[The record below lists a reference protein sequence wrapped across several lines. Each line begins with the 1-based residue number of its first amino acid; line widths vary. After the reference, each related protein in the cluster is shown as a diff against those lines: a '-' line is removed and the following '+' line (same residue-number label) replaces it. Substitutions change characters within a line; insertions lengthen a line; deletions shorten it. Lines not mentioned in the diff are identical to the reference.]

1 MKMTRLDQH
10 LRNKLNSTSSILKLK
25 QAASTCAL
33 ALAALLL
40 VNCGSTTSST
50 NGGGG
55 NGGGGNGGGN
65 NNTIPVGIYS
75 GAGSLNVSGTVTQPQ
90 MVAMVTSSGT
100 YTLLSYEAGIPN
112 YVYQIDT
119 GTGSVSNGSF
129 TSSNDQDLFAYQNYE
144 GYDNF
149 GSSVLAPY
157 QGAALSATYVANTSI
172 NGQVTYP
179 GQGATLAFP
188 LEFVSGSTVAPSS
201 LAAIAGTHTGTF
213 YSYLV
218 TDPGEFSLTAGSS
231 FTISDTGVLTGTV
244 TAAYGGTLGPCTV
257 SGTVTPRTD
266 LNAYNFSFSFA
277 NGTGSS
283 QAGDCSFAIPPG
295 SYGWTG
301 GTATGLGY
309 YNSSTGKLIIGAANG
324 TTPFTFS
331 N

>member
-1 MKMTRLDQH
+1 
-10 LRNKLNSTSSILKLK
+10 
-25 QAASTCAL
+25 
-33 ALAALLL
+33 
-40 VNCGSTTSST
+40 
-50 NGGGG
+50 
-55 NGGGGNGGGN
+55 
-65 NNTIPVGIYS
+65 
-75 GAGSLNVSGTVTQPQ
+75 
-90 MVAMVTSSGT
+90 MVAMVTSSGS

-144 GYDNF
+144 GGDNF
-149 GSSVLAPY
+149 GLYAPALAPY
-157 QGAALSATYVANTSI
+157 QGAALSATYVANTTI
-172 NGQVTYP
+172 NGLITYP

-201 LAAIAGTHTGTF
+201 LAQIAGNYTGIF
-213 YSYLV
+213 YS
-218 TDPGEFSLTAGSS
+218 SLITSADTCSGCDVAAGSS
-231 FTISDTGVLTGTV
+231 LTISNAGVITGTV
-244 TAAYGGTLGPCTV
+244 TAFYGGTTGPCTV

-266 LNAYNFSFSFA
+266 LNAYNVSFSFA
-277 NGTGSS
+277 NGTGTSPG
-283 QAGDCSFAIPPG
+283 ACDFDTPVG

>member
-1 MKMTRLDQH
+1 MIGK
-10 LRNKLNSTSSILKLK
+10 LRNSLMLVFPCLTLLMLVGCSSS
-25 QAASTCAL
+25 A
-33 ALAALLL
+33 
-40 VNCGSTTSST
+40 N
-50 NGGGG
+50 NNGG
-55 NGGGGNGGGN
+55 NGSGGNGPGGN
-65 NNTIPVGIYS
+65 NNSAMPVGIYA
-75 GAGSLNVSGTVTQPQ
+75 GAGNLTVSGTVTQPQ
-90 MVAMVTSSGT
+90 MVAMVTSSGS
-100 YTLLSYEAGIPN
+100 YTLLSYNAGIPN

-119 GTGSVSNGSF
+119 GTGSESNGAF
-129 TSSNDQDLFAYQNYE
+129 TSSNDQDLFAYENYE
-144 GYDNF
+144 GYGF
-149 GSSVLAPY
+149 GSYSLAPY
-157 QGAALSATYVANTSI
+157 QGATLSATSVANSSI
-172 NGQVTYP
+172 SGLVTYP

-201 LAAIAGTHTGTF
+201 LAEIAGVHTGTF

-231 FTISDTGVLTGTV
+231 FTISDAGVLTGTV
-244 TAAYGGTLGPCTV
+244 TAAFGGTLGPCTV

-266 LNAYNFSFSFA
+266 INAYNFSFSFA

-295 SYGWTG
+295 SSGWTG